1 MNSYLTVE
9 EANKYFEF
17 HAYEDEWNSVEES
30 KKDTLLEKAS
40 REIDKFN
47 LFFIDTKATKEQ
59 VLEFPRKGQD
69 AIPTEVKN
77 ATCEMAIYLLLKKKN
92 KSHITNNKLGINSVN
107 LNGVSYAYNG
117 NGFIP
122 DEVLDILKPYINLSG
137 RVF

>member
-40 REIDKFN
+40 KELDKFN
-47 LFFIDTKATKEQ
+47 LFYRYKSHKRTSI
-59 VLEFPRKGQD
+59 R
-69 AIPTEVKN
+69 IPKKRAGRYTYRSKN
-77 ATCEMAIYLLLKKKN
+77 ATCEMAIYLLLKQKN
-92 KSHITNNKLGINSVN
+92 KSHITNNKLGINSIS
-107 LNGVSYAYNG
+107 LNGVSYSYNG

-122 DEVLDILKPYINLSG
+122 DEVLDLLKPYINLSG